1 HILFITLLWATRL
14 TGEHTG
20 AVSNRKFIFSGNRYR
35 EAKSPGDNIGFR
47 KCRSLVDTCHSS
59 CQNEAEKLR
68 TVWALSTSCRQL
80 TGEKEPHRLT
90 WATSGRH
97 FLTKRATN
105 QVNPTAFSPG
115 LLLSDIAPL
124 LGKSHSRSGHSVSVV
139 RVHIN
144 TDRPEQDLRAERF
157 CTTRKQS
164 DLDTN

>member
-1 HILFITLLWATRL
+1 MPFCSHILFITLLWATRL

-20 AVSNRKFIFSGNRYR
+20 GVSNRKFIFSGNRYR

-80 TGEKEPHRLT
+80 TREKEPHRLT

-97 FLTKRATN
+97 FLVRRSRYTIPVGHRSWAQNLAQRVATLSRATE
-105 QVNPTAFSPG
+105 A
-115 LLLSDIAPL
+115 
-124 LGKSHSRSGHSVSVV
+124 R
-139 RVHIN
+139 
-144 TDRPEQDLRAERF
+144 
-157 CTTRKQS
+157 
-164 DLDTN
+164 